1 MNGPSHSNIIA
12 QSALE
17 EGYPKMHNSKSKTDV
32 KTQPPFANQRNS
44 NRQSASAH
52 HKPQFVD
59 EIARFQQ
66 RNQLQKLAAHQNN
79 FA

>member
-1 MNGPSHSNIIA
+1 
-12 QSALE
+12 
-17 EGYPKMHNSKSKTDV
+17 MHGSKSKTDV
-32 KTQPPFANQRNS
+32 KAPAAFTNQRNS

-59 EIARFQQ
+59 EMARFQQ
-66 RNQLQKLAAHQNN
+66 RSQFQKLAAHQNN